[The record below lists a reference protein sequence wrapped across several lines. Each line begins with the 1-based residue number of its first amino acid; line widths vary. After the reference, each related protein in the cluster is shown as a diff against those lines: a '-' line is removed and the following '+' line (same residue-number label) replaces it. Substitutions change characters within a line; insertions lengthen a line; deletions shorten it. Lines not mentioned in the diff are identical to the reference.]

1 MKTIEVRT
9 SSPYRIVVGSGT
21 FPSKVVEAY
30 KRFSGRLPVIVTNPT
45 VLRLWGKEIN
55 RLVDRISARLL
66 TVPDSER
73 AKDVKVFTRLVE
85 EVSSLDSAR
94 RSVVIIA
101 IGGGVVGDLAGF
113 LAGTY
118 RRGVPIIQV
127 PTSLLA
133 QIDSSIGGKTAI
145 NLTSG
150 KNLVGVYHQPCEV
163 VIDTRFLR
171 TLPEEQVKEGIAEG
185 IKYGVIRSPRLFSYL
200 EERAGDYK
208 DLDWEYFVYSCAKIK
223 ADVVSRD
230 ERETRGLRFIL
241 NFGHTFAHALESAS
255 GHRISHGRAVA
266 IGMVYAGRLS
276 RELGLCGETT
286 FRRLRDVIRAW
297 RLPTEVDLSRLG
309 GVRRVGRFLQKDKK
323 FSEGEARFVLVRRI
337 GSVVV
342 SEVDVDLVLKL
353 ISPNQNR
360 R

>member
-1 MKTIEVRT
+1 MKTIDVRT
-9 SSPYRIVVGSGT
+9 SSPYRIVVGSGI
-21 FPSKVVEAY
+21 FPSAVVEAC
-30 KRFSGRLPVIVTNPT
+30 KRFSGRLPIVITNPT
-45 VLRLWGKEIN
+45 IRKLWEKQIKRLID
-55 RLVDRISARLL
+55 RLSARLL

-73 AKDVKVFTRLVE
+73 AKDVRVFTRLVE
-85 EVSSLDSAR
+85 EVSSLDNAR
-94 RSVVIIA
+94 RSVVVIA

-145 NLTSG
+145 NLSSG

-163 VIDTRFLR
+163 VIDTQFLK

-200 EERAGDYK
+200 EEQAGNYEEM
-208 DLDWEYFVYSCAKIK
+208 DWEYFVYSCAKIK
-223 ADVVSRD
+223 ADVVSQD
-230 ERETRGLRFIL
+230 ERETKGLRYIL

-255 GHRISHGRAVA
+255 GHRMSHGKAVA

-286 FRRLRDVIRAW
+286 LRRLRDLIRAW
-297 RLPTEVDLSRLG
+297 GLPTEVDLSRLG
-309 GVRRVGRFLQKDKK
+309 GVKRVGRFLQKDKK
-323 FSEGEARFVLVRRI
+323 FSEGKARFILVKRI

-353 ISPNQNR
+353 MSSRHDR